1 MPNVPTSIP
10 RNLLGDSEVEIQ
22 PAANTLSGLCRIG
35 GISALILAAYAL
47 VTMVQITI
55 LGGQPTSA
63 AQAFDL
69 LEHHRVIGLLRLD
82 LPTIAVLPLYYLVFL
97 GLFAALRHSDLSNAL
112 LAIALAFAGTT
123 LTLATPT
130 ALSLIPLSD
139 KFAAATSDTAR
150 SRLLAAGEALLA
162 ADIWHSTSAIVGG
175 VLLQCGAVL
184 ISIVMLRSI
193 VFSKTIAWLG
203 ILMHGLDLAHIACGL
218 FLPAAGFV
226 LLSIAG
232 PLYPVWFILV
242 GLRLLQLARKPQH
255 ELST

>member
-1 MPNVPTSIP
+1 MISQH
-10 RNLLGDSEVEIQ
+10 DSEVEIQ
-22 PAANTLSGLCRIG
+22 RTSNSLSGLCRIG
-35 GISALILAAYAL
+35 AIAALILAAYSLATIVQMAL
-47 VTMVQITI
+47 

-82 LPTIAVLPLYYLVFL
+82 LPTIAVLPLYYFVFL
-97 GLFAALRHSDLSNAL
+97 GLFAALRRSDRSNAL
-112 LAIALAFAGTT
+112 LAIALAFVGTT

-130 ALSLIPLSD
+130 ALSMIPLSD

-150 SRLLAAGEALLA
+150 NQLLAAGEALLA
-162 ADIWHSTSAIVGG
+162 ADIWHSTSAILGG

-184 ISIVMLRSI
+184 ISVVMLRGNL
-193 VFSKTIAWLG
+193 FSKTTAWLG
-203 ILMHGLDLAHIACGL
+203 IVMHGLDLAHIVGGL
-218 FLPAAGFV
+218 LFPVAGFV

-242 GLRLLQLARKPQH
+242 GLRLLRLARKPQP
-255 ELST
+255 EYPA